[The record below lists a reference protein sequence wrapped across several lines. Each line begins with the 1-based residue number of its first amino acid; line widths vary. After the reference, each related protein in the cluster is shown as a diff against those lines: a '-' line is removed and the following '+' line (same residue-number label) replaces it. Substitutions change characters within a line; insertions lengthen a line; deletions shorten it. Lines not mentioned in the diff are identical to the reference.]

1 MQRYLI
7 ALLFL
12 LVVFCQPTWAQKDF
26 SLNLSPSN
34 QTVNAGR
41 QATFTVTAQ
50 PINGFKKPISLS
62 VMTSPATSDVTAS
75 ITNTTISPGGSTTI
89 TVNTSA
95 LANTQNVAIVVVGVG
110 KNKTRNVSGN
120 LAVNAPQFALSV
132 SPGNATILQGD
143 PATFIVS
150 TKGDP
155 DFASPVSLTVVT
167 TPNIPAQ
174 LSKTTLS
181 APSDST
187 TLQFQSASVPVG
199 NYTALITATAG
210 QTQRTATVSLSV
222 MARPGGGT
230 PMAMVQLVQGSV
242 ILRANTQGKLL
253 VSGLVRNNGNAD
265 AAFVRVTLRVFTNG
279 GTSPIETD
287 SVFVNGFSNITS
299 AGVFT
304 QTTVPQNRTAS
315 FKNLFDLPFL
325 ADTQRVEVAIDFMTD
340 TLTAPKANLVVDK
353 LVRTLNALGGSD
365 FTITVRNTGTVAA
378 RAPQVV
384 IESLNRIDQ
393 CFDVTFAGVGTLSDI
408 LPAGQ
413 TRIFTV
419 TNNET
424 QFDLTRV
431 NTQHAIWVDGTT
443 ATTLTELTE
452 STEGLSGIE
461 LQRKLNENAEMQ
473 RLAHLLILKLMNE
486 K

>member
-26 SLNLSPSN
+26 SLSLSPSN

-41 QATFTVTAQ
+41 QTTFTVTSQA
-50 PINGFKKPISLS
+50 INGFKKPISLN
-62 VMTSPATSDVTAS
+62 VMTSPTTPDVTTS
-75 ITNTTISPGGSTTI
+75 ISNATISPGGTATI
-89 TVNTSA
+89 TVSTNA
-95 LANTQNVAIVVVGVG
+95 LANTQNVAIIVVGTG
-110 KNKTRNVSGN
+110 KNKTRSVSGN
-120 LAVNAPQFALSV
+120 LTVNAPQFALSV
-132 SPGNATILQGD
+132 SPSNATILQGD

-150 TKGDP
+150 TQGDP
-155 DFASPVSLTVVT
+155 DFARPVSLTVVT

-174 LSKTTLS
+174 LSKSTLS

-222 MARPGGGT
+222 MPRPGGGT
-230 PMAMVQLVQGSV
+230 PMAKVEVVPGSV
-242 ILRANTQGKLL
+242 ILRANTQSKLL

-265 AAFVRVTLRVFTNG
+265 AVFVRITLSVFTTGNN
-279 GTSPIETD
+279 TPVETD
-287 SVFVNGFSNITS
+287 STFINGFSGITS
-299 AGVFT
+299 TGVFT
-304 QTTVPQNRTAS
+304 QTTLPQNRTAS

-325 ADTQRVEVAIDFMTD
+325 SDTQRVDVKIDFMTD
-340 TLTAPKANLVVDK
+340 TITPPKANLVVDK
-353 LVRTLNALGGSD
+353 LTRTLNNLGGSD
-365 FTITVRNTGTVAA
+365 FSITVRNTGTVAA

-384 IESLNRIDQ
+384 IESLNRVDQ
-393 CFDVTFAGVGTLSDI
+393 CFDVTFAGSGNLSDI

-413 TRIFTV
+413 IRIFTV

-443 ATTLTELTE
+443 ATTLTE
-452 STEGLSGIE
+452 STDGLSD
-461 LQRKLNENAEMQ
+461 LQLQHKLYEIGEMQ
-473 RLAHLLILKLMNE
+473 RLAHLFMLKLANE
-486 K
+486 